1 MLKILFKTNKALVV
15 SNSMRIYQNENL
27 ANKLVF
33 YIPRIWFD
41 YDLSDFNVV
50 MKWVNSGNKAYAEVL
65 ERAEESN
72 KEGYLM
78 YTLPLDTKFTQF
90 AGDNI
95 IKLTMTQFN
104 EEDNRTYTID
114 SSELKIPILAQNDYF
129 AYTPDI
135 AFTSI
140 DNKIMQ
146 LQAQA
151 DELATVTANI
161 PDIMP
166 KDIELNDQKLQLVS
180 DTGKLLGN
188 GVEISVGIDEVDGS
202 RDAIVDLSDVTE
214 DGSTT
219 DPNARAVDLKLTDDL
234 LQLLSETGKTIG
246 NGVKI
251 LIMPDEGDSMA
262 DGITDMNDLQEE
274 VLPNNDNSDGI
285 WDLGSL

>member
-161 PDIMP
+161 PNSMP

-188 GVEISVGIDEVDGS
+188 GVEISVGIDEIDGS
-202 RDAIVDLSDVTE
+202 RDAIVDLSDVTD

>member
-161 PDIMP
+161 PNSMP

-202 RDAIVDLSDVTE
+202 RDAIVDLSDVTD